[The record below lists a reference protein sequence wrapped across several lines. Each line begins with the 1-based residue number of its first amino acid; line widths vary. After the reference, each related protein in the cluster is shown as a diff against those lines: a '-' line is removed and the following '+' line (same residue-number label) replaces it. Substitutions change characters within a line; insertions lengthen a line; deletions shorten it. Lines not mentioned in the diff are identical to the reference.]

1 MKAFE
6 IMEKKHEIA
15 VFGGGCFWC
24 TETLFER
31 LKGVISVKSGYA
43 GGSVENPSYEQ
54 VSGGKTGHAEVIQ
67 IKYNPAEVSYEI
79 LLDVFFST
87 HDPTTFNRQGMD
99 IGAQYRS
106 IILYTSPSQK
116 KVSETYIQ
124 KLTADKVF
132 DKPIVTQVQPL
143 DKFYEAE
150 AYHQE
155 YYRNNPNKPYCM
167 VIISPKVS
175 KLRQKFAHLLK

>member
-1 MKAFE
+1 MNQDNS
-6 IMEKKHEIA
+6 IQTA

-43 GGSVENPSYEQ
+43 GGEGPHPTYEQ
-54 VSGGKTGHAEVIQ
+54 VSSGQSGHAEVIE
-67 IKYNPAEVSYEI
+67 IKYNPAEVSYET
-79 LLDVFFST
+79 LLDVFFAT
-87 HDPTTFNRQGMD
+87 HDPTTLNRQGMD
-99 IGAQYRS
+99 FGSQYRS
-106 IILYTSPSQK
+106 IVLYASPEQK
-116 KVSETYIQ
+116 QTAENYIQ

-132 DKPIVTQVQPL
+132 EKPIVTEIKPL

-150 AYHQE
+150 AYHQQ

-167 VIISPKVS
+167 VVISPKVA
-175 KLRQKFAHLLK
+175 KLRKKFAHLLK